1 MQQERE
7 SEQSATETQ
16 FDRLSSEHGEI
27 RALAAELRAVL
38 GRRAAAGSASD
49 PELAVLLETFAAR
62 LGAHVVPVELDVCDP
77 ASVASAASVV
87 ASGGPLDRAGKQRGC
102 AARA

>member
-62 LGAHVVPVELDVCDP
+62 LGAHFEFEESGGLFDGGADP
-77 ASVASAASVV
+77 APVSYTHLTLPTIYSV
-87 ASGGPLDRAGKQRGC
+87 
-102 AARA
+102 